1 MEKLENNFKI
11 FVKKG
16 KKKKERW
23 KERFDISHKK
33 KKYKIKRF
41 QYVFLCIMQNEQLNI
56 GMIFEILPKKS

>member
-33 KKYKIKRF
+33 KIKDKK
-41 QYVFLCIMQNEQLNI
+41 VSICI
-56 GMIFEILPKKS
+56 FVYYAK